1 MNTKF
6 LEKRVRKYVIAA
18 LTSPTAYLYK
28 KPGEYEYKFFK
39 NIEKATKF
47 LERFD
52 AEIFLK
58 EYYEATGDDNL
69 ELIVIPV
76 DVSYEL
82 IKEE

>member
-1 MNTKF
+1 METKF
-6 LEKRVRKYVIAA
+6 LEKKIRKFIIAA
-18 LTSPTAYLYK
+18 LSSPTTYLYK

-39 NIEKATKF
+39 NIERATKF

-58 EYYEATGDDNL
+58 EYYEATGDDDL

-76 DVSYEL
+76 DISYEL